1 MNRCGVLRRA
11 GAPPATLGPRC
22 VLAFFLLLPAN
33 EHRVRPSKGEP
44 TVPRVQGRRHPLAVR
59 EKFEASC
66 FHVLHSLDGRN
77 SDLRLFLRGQ
87 LFETR
92 CGALLLFV
100 CLFVERRKI
109 HSYSEGRF
117 CLDGRRRSTHPF
129 RRFGN
134 HTAAYSSSFANVW
147 AFLSTRFD
155 GASSP
160 LVTAH
165 FFLRSSRRS
174 LRVRD

>member
-22 VLAFFLLLPAN
+22 VLAFFLLPAN
-33 EHRVRPSKGEP
+33 EHRVRPSKREP

-92 CGALLLFV
+92 CGALLSFFLSV
-100 CLFVERRKI
+100 RGKKEDSQLLRRTLLSGRQETIHASVRSLRKPHRCLFVEFRERLGL
-109 HSYSEGRF
+109 S
-117 CLDGRRRSTHPF
+117 LDPLRRR
-129 RRFGN
+129 
-134 HTAAYSSSFANVW
+134 
-147 AFLSTRFD
+147 
-155 GASSP
+155 
-160 LVTAH
+160 LVTSSYRT
-165 FFLRSSRRS
+165 FFFMI
-174 LRVRD
+174 VT

>member
-22 VLAFFLLLPAN
+22 VLAFFFLLPAN

-66 FHVLHSLDGRN
+66 FHGLHSLDGRN

-92 CGALLLFV
+92 CGALLLFLFFLSV
-100 CLFVERRKI
+100 RGKKEDSQLLRRTLLSGRQETIHASVPSLRKPHRCLFVEFRERLGL
-109 HSYSEGRF
+109 S
-117 CLDGRRRSTHPF
+117 LDPLRRR
-129 RRFGN
+129 
-134 HTAAYSSSFANVW
+134 
-147 AFLSTRFD
+147 
-155 GASSP
+155 
-160 LVTAH
+160 LVTSSYRT
-165 FFLRSSRRS
+165 FFFTI
-174 LRVRD
+174 VT